1 MPATAVTQQYP
12 TIVSGS
18 ESHRYT
24 AKLTRSTHTTL
35 GAGSGQALNGRHS
48 QTATQMVQGGGGPKA
63 SPGGVPAARL
73 QVPPWVS
80 DIDIPH
86 NHHIFLQP
94 HAGETRRPWQA
105 PLQGLKYTMS
115 GVKTRRQHPGL
126 DGLDAAIRTVPS
138 SPLLPTPSPTTHTH
152 FRVSLHMHERKYN
165 NIRIVVGW
173 IMIIGWECEVPPL
186 SPGPTAF
193 NAFHYNAHARPAAIF
208 VRG

>member
-1 MPATAVTQQYP
+1 MP
-12 TIVSGS
+12 
-18 ESHRYT
+18 ER
-24 AKLTRSTHTTL
+24 
-35 GAGSGQALNGRHS
+35 
-48 QTATQMVQGGGGPKA
+48 
-63 SPGGVPAARL
+63 PAAH
-73 QVPPWVS
+73 S
-80 DIDIPH
+80 K
-86 NHHIFLQP
+86 
-94 HAGETRRPWQA
+94 A
-105 PLQGLKYTMS
+105 PLQGLEYTMS